1 MSLVHHM
8 QTQEQKSVP
17 SQDFPTVIPVST
29 LFHLVTTSK
38 VKLSLT
44 VSPLSSQTFHSQNDL
59 FQSFPRSTVPSEATY
74 CWSLSRIG
82 PWTVFSVLAIT
93 FSAYGSILSLWQ
105 ERISTIRAHLLTQF
119 LVILMRST
127 MLWQSPGLLA
137 HASHQQQRKLKLI
150 GSD

>member
-8 QTQEQKSVP
+8 QTQEQKSVS

-29 LFHLVTTSK
+29 LFHLVTTST

-44 VSPLSSQTFHSQNDL
+44 FSPLSSQTFHSQNL
-59 FQSFPRSTVPSEATY
+59 FQCFPRSTLPSEATY

-137 HASHQQQRKLKLI
+137 HASQQQQRKLKLI